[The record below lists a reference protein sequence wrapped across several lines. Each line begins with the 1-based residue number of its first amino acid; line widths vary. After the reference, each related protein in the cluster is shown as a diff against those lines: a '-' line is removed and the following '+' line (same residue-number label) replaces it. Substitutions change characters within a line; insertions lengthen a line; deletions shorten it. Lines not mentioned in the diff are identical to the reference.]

1 MRILVVDDEP
11 LARESLARVLG
22 ERSDIEV
29 VDMAVDAIEALSR
42 IRDHAYDILLVDIR
56 MPEMSGMQMVD
67 ALRTQGNG
75 MPSVI
80 FVTAFNEHA
89 VAAFERHATD
99 YILKPFSADRV
110 HRAIDYAKQHSA
122 DDRERRLLGSLSH
135 PPQPSQTAPRGV
147 IEW

>member
-67 ALRTQGNG
+67 TLRSQGNG
-75 MPSVI
+75 MPAVI

-89 VAAFERHATD
+89 VAAF
-99 YILKPFSADRV
+99 
-110 HRAIDYAKQHSA
+110 
-122 DDRERRLLGSLSH
+122 
-135 PPQPSQTAPRGV
+135 
-147 IEW
+147 